1 MTPVLPMAR
10 ATLVMRD
17 YVLHRA
23 SFMRRVPDAVQRLF
37 DDAPQ
42 SRDRYECRACS
53 DPGLAAHHA
62 AKCGVLHCIRGT
74 PQ

>member
-1 MTPVLPMAR
+1 MTPLLPLAR
-10 ATLVMRD
+10 AALRVRD

-23 SFMRRVPDAVQRLF
+23 SFMRRVLDAVQRLF

-42 SRDRYECRACS
+42 SRDRHECRACN

-62 AKCGVLHCIRGT
+62 AKCSVLHCIRGT